1 MRRSIVSGGVAAA
14 LVAVAAGVAALG
26 ASAAA
31 PSAADPLPPLH
42 RQPTPAKVVK
52 EHVAALNACDW
63 TRLMAQYPRRA
74 EIHLP
79 GGNVVKGR
87 EAIGELFAG
96 FVKPPDQGG
105 LCGITFTAQHTFRVD
120 GTLNVQWVANAPF
133 LAEPYKG
140 SDAYVTKNGLMYAM
154 VSTFDGAE
162 LKMR

>member
-1 MRRSIVSGGVAAA
+1 MRRWIVRGGMAAA
-14 LVAVAAGVAALG
+14 LVAVTASVAA
-26 ASAAA
+26 SAPA
-31 PSAADPLPPLH
+31 PRAGDPLPPLH
-42 RQPTPAKVVK
+42 KQPTPAKVVK

-87 EAIGELFAG
+87 KAIGDLFAG

-105 LCGITFTAQHTFRVD
+105 LCGITFTAEHTFRVD

-133 LAEPYKG
+133 LVEPYRG

>member
-1 MRRSIVSGGVAAA
+1 MRRSIVRGGMAAA
-14 LVAVAAGVAALG
+14 LAAVAVGVAG
-26 ASAAA
+26 GAAA
-31 PSAADPLPPLH
+31 TGTADPLPPLH

-87 EAIGELFAG
+87 KAIGDLFAG

-105 LCGITFTAQHTFRVD
+105 LCGITFTAEHTFRVD

-162 LKMR
+162 LKMK